1 MAEESVRDLVRH
13 VRAVLQEKGP
23 LGAFLLSELDTSI
36 SRGGEELGSANGT
49 KNPHPDQVIG
59 RRMATDEELLEIV
72 VSTLE
77 TYLLTLPRVVDSL
90 TSQLRESFG
99 IREIEVTLD
108 PSLLSQERQ
117 EAGRAPINLVIPRLR
132 DGKALTAI
140 KELAEVVLA
149 RHT

>member
-1 MAEESVRDLVRH
+1 MAEESVRNLVRH
-13 VRAVLQEKGP
+13 VRTVLQEKGP

-36 SRGGEELGSANGT
+36 SRGAEELGSDNRSDW
-49 KNPHPDQVIG
+49 HQPDQVIG
-59 RRMATDEELLEIV
+59 RRIATDEELLEIV

-90 TSQLRESFG
+90 TSHLQESFG
-99 IREIEVTLD
+99 IRDIEVTLD

-117 EAGRAPINLVIPRLR
+117 EAGRAPISSVAPRLP
-132 DGKALTAI
+132 DVKALNAI
-140 KELAEVVLA
+140 KELVEVVLA